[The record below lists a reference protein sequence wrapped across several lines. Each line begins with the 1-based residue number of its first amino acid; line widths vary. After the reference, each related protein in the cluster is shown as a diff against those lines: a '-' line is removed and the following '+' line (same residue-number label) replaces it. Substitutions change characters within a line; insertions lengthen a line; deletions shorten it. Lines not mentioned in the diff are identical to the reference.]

1 MSSRNAQLVDALG
14 AAAGLLPGRTPVGCC
29 AENADRLSAF
39 FGEDGAG
46 RVDEVAALRCLASL
60 SYPGFAAAVPE
71 AVERAVAAWEGG
83 DGGAAGYVREGD
95 VL

>member
-46 RVDEVAALRCLASL
+46 RVDEVAALRCPMSL
-60 SYPGFAAAVPE
+60 GHLVSLLLFPKPCS
-71 AVERAVAAWEGG
+71 
-83 DGGAAGYVREGD
+83 
-95 VL
+95 